1 MRMNEIP
8 LKCMMFR
15 PSLSLISVHLQ
26 DYS

>member
-8 LKCMMFR
+8 LKRMMFR